1 MATHSSVLAWE
12 IHGHR
17 SLWAAVHGVAGSGTT
32 ERLNNNIL
40 GSSLA
45 VQWLGRHTFTAK
57 GLRSILGRELRSHKL
72 QGVTKKK
79 KINNLDL

>member
-1 MATHSSVLAWE
+1 MPTHSSVLAWE
-12 IHGHR
+12 THGHR
-17 SLWAAVHGVAGSGTT
+17 SLGVAGSGMT
-32 ERLNNNIL
+32 ERLNNNTL

-72 QGVTKKK
+72 QGVTKK
-79 KINNLDL
+79 